1 MEKKKKKSSRE
12 VKRKVLFYYMSSRL
26 VDDKKTRIKG
36 KGVKALIVNTFNE
49 NVKNNIEDGMKIK
62 SKAIEHNEGD
72 IVVDL
77 LNIDDNYVFIRM
89 AKEKDINS
97 YQKRNKKNLKSEK
110 ITLEVDQYIE
120 VYSFFILDLNKMIIS
135 LIYSQGAPGMK
146 WFSELISDT
155 TIKRNSNNRKYKVNT
170 EISPIP
176 NDNILYVINKMNFF
190 TSFEMSFAIP
200 SKDIFEEVTGKKVQR
215 KMFKKMAEIDSKS
228 VTIKISGG
236 DDKLSN
242 NYKEIKELAELVY
255 DSRNDEITDIDGR
268 RKVISKCKV
277 TGRFGDGE
285 RQSLDL
291 FDEMFTW
298 QITLKHDSG
307 KTYIP
312 IEIIKRNLIIIY
324 ENLEDDLSNRIE
336 ISNLNF

>member
-242 NYKEIKELAELVY
+242 NYKEIKELAELVMIQEMMKLLILMV
-255 DSRNDEITDIDGR
+255 DVKSFLNV
-268 RKVISKCKV
+268 KLQV
-277 TGRFGDGE
+277 
-285 RQSLDL
+285 DL
-291 FDEMFTW
+291 EMV
-298 QITLKHDSG
+298 KD
-307 KTYIP
+307 
-312 IEIIKRNLIIIY
+312 NL
-324 ENLEDDLSNRIE
+324 
-336 ISNLNF
+336 